1 MEQNFYFYKVLAKNS
16 WNQKIFFVYFTLNFF
31 PENRKYPQNIRE
43 IDLFHFTS
51 FFLWPEVLVF
61 KKYFV
66 KNMCFSSR
74 DIGRLQKKRLDSNYL
89 IYHQWTWITWVR
101 YLPNWS
107 GKLQFLFLFLVII
120 IFVKMKFEKYN
131 LPKWLGVLVNEWPGT
146 KTRSIMPSN
155 PSLDI
160 HCQIFCHLAIGKKHP
175 LKIYNQFTLNTSWF

>member
-1 MEQNFYFYKVLAKNS
+1 MKLIYFISRVFFCGLKFWSSKNIS
-16 WNQKIFFVYFTLNFF
+16 L
-31 PENRKYPQNIRE
+31 
-43 IDLFHFTS
+43 
-51 FFLWPEVLVF
+51 
-61 KKYFV
+61 

-175 LKIYNQFTLNTSWF
+175 QKIYNQFTLNTSWF